1 MDVGQRIRQLRMLN
15 GLTQEELA
23 SRCELTKGF
32 LSQLENNLATPSLPT
47 LMDIVEALGTDMS
60 TFFKETDETQ
70 ICFSRDDFFVDEREG
85 YTINWIVPN
94 AQKNTMEPIIVE
106 IAPGSCSQ
114 VMQPHEGEEF
124 CYVLNGKVTLVMGD
138 RKYEVRK
145 GNTFYINGEREHYL
159 RNDSAHAAQVLWI
172 CSPPL
177 F

>member
-94 AQKNTMEPIIVE
+94 AQKNSMEPIIVE
-106 IAPGSCSQ
+106 IAPGNSSQ

-138 RKYEVRK
+138 REYEVRK

>member
-106 IAPGSCSQ
+106 IAPGNSSQ

-138 RKYEVRK
+138 REYEVRK

>member
-94 AQKNTMEPIIVE
+94 AQKNSMEPIIVE

-138 RKYEVRK
+138 REYEVRK

-159 RNDSAHAAQVLWI
+159 RNDSAHTAQVLWI

>member
-70 ICFSRDDFFVDEREG
+70 ICFSRDDFFVDERDG

-94 AQKNTMEPIIVE
+94 AQKNSMEPIIVE
-106 IAPGSCSQ
+106 IAPGNSSQ
-114 VMQPHEGEEF
+114 IMQPHEGEEF

-138 RKYEVRK
+138 REYEVRK

-159 RNDSAHAAQVLWI
+159 KNDSAHAAQVLWI

>member
-70 ICFSRDDFFVDEREG
+70 ICFSKDDFFVDEREG

-94 AQKNTMEPIIVE
+94 AQKNSMEPIIVE
-106 IAPGSCSQ
+106 IAPGKSSQ

-138 RKYEVRK
+138 REYEVRK

>member
-70 ICFSRDDFFVDEREG
+70 ICFSRDDFFVDERDG

-94 AQKNTMEPIIVE
+94 AQKNSMEPIIVE
-106 IAPGSCSQ
+106 IAPGNSS
-114 VMQPHEGEEF
+114 
-124 CYVLNGKVTLVMGD
+124 
-138 RKYEVRK
+138 R
-145 GNTFYINGEREHYL
+145 
-159 RNDSAHAAQVLWI
+159 
-172 CSPPL
+172 
-177 F
+177 

>member
-70 ICFSRDDFFVDEREG
+70 ICFSRDDFFVDERDG

-94 AQKNTMEPIIVE
+94 AQKNSMEPIIVE

-124 CYVLNGKVTLVMGD
+124 CYVLNGKVTLVMGE
-138 RKYEVRK
+138 REYEVRK

>member
-114 VMQPHEGEEF
+114 GMQPHEGEEF

-138 RKYEVRK
+138 REYEVRK

>member
-94 AQKNTMEPIIVE
+94 AQKNSMEPIIVE
-106 IAPGSCSQ
+106 IAPGKSSQ

-138 RKYEVRK
+138 REYEVRK

>member
-106 IAPGSCSQ
+106 IAPGKSSQ

-138 RKYEVRK
+138 REYEVRK

>member
-70 ICFSRDDFFVDEREG
+70 ICFSRDDFFVDERDG

-94 AQKNTMEPIIVE
+94 AQKNSMEPIIVE

-124 CYVLNGKVTLVMGD
+124 CYVLNGKVTLVVGD
-138 RKYEVRK
+138 REYEVRK

>member
-60 TFFKETDETQ
+60 TFFKETDERQ

-138 RKYEVRK
+138 REYEVRK